1 MWNCMQREMN
11 ILYHQ
16 RRMVCIVL
24 MIAASAY
31 ALLIGTLYQNQTVQ
45 QIPVAVCDLDQ
56 SALSRQLVQDVAG
69 ADSYR
74 FMGTVSSEEGQ
85 RQLEQ
90 QQIAAVLVIPQD
102 FSETYYDGRPVTLAF
117 LQNGTNTLV
126 AGYASRPV
134 QLIWAA
140 WLGQYRTYS
149 NMAHGTPW
157 LSPAGVRLDLRYT
170 ANPVQS
176 YLAFYVYGVMLMAAQ
191 IGITMAYALSVQD
204 DARQGFYGRQ
214 GIVRVM
220 AAKVLFYWG
229 LGFMSV
235 LTGIGVLAGV
245 FHLPFYG
252 SLWQILALCALFLLA
267 VENLAGLLALYFR
280 TRLALVQFLVF
291 YTLPAFLLSGYIWPN
306 QAMPEVIYSIS
317 LLQPVH
323 YVLIDFRQLAM
334 SGTAGHYAFHMAILA
349 GMALLSCIATT
360 AVLWYR
366 QK

>member
-1 MWNCMQREMN
+1 MRPRPVSAGSWYRMWKPGPIPTGLWES
-11 ILYHQ
+11 YH
-16 RRMVCIVL
+16 
-24 MIAASAY
+24 
-31 ALLIGTLYQNQTVQ
+31 
-45 QIPVAVCDLDQ
+45 
-56 SALSRQLVQDVAG
+56 
-69 ADSYR
+69 
-74 FMGTVSSEEGQ
+74 EEGQ
-85 RQLEQ
+85 QQLEQ
-90 QQIAAVLVIPQD
+90 QQIAAVLVIPRG
-102 FSETYYDGRPVTLAF
+102 FSESLCWASC
-117 LQNGTNTLV
+117 NTGISSEWYHARCWVCLPTGAAYMGCP
-126 AGYASRPV
+126 AGAVP
-134 QLIWAA
+134 
-140 WLGQYRTYS
+140 TYS

-280 TRLALVQFLVF
+280 TRRHWSSFLYSIRSQPFPFGIYGRTRV
-291 YTLPAFLLSGYIWPN
+291 
-306 QAMPEVIYSIS
+306 MPEVIYSIS

-323 YVLIDFRQLAM
+323 YDLIDFRQLAM